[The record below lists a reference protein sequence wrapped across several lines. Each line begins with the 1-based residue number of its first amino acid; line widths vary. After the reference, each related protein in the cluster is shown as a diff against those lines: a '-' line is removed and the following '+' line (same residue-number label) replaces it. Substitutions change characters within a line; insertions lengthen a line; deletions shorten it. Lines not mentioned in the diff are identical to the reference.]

1 MTGRGMHGGGKRFMT
16 DRVLR
21 VANERSPGTPVCHPN
36 DVHRPKA
43 LREPHDSTGAK
54 ARNNSSLFGT
64 TEVVPLLQNSHC
76 SASPDIAPS
85 CRTEIRSISR
95 PRSNEAEYIELHAT
109 SAFSFLA
116 GGALPERLMERAREL
131 EMPAMAIADRN
142 GVYGAARFHTAAQ
155 GCGTKAHIGA
165 EIAVSSFGNRLTPP
179 GWLPHQFPNAPARV
193 VLLCASQAGYQN
205 LCQLITRFKMRETT
219 KAEGAATIEDM
230 EEFAGGLICLTG
242 GEEGPLAAALANGGE
257 SQARKIVDQLAA
269 IYGRGN
275 VYIELQRHQ
284 ERAEECRN
292 QALLSLAAS
301 MGLPVIATNGVCYAV
316 EKDRELLDVFTAICH
331 HTTLDK
337 AGRLLSVNAA
347 RHVRTA
353 SEMAALFDDIP
364 EAIANTRIVSGRL
377 EFSLAN
383 LGYEFPHYPMPE
395 GETMDSFLAKR
406 VEEGVRKRYGSP
418 AKRHLLDKARA
429 QVKHEL
435 ALIAKLGFAGYF
447 LIVWD
452 IIRYCQWRGFLVQGR
467 GSAANSAV
475 CYALEITAV
484 DPVGMELLFERF
496 LSENRGEW
504 PDIDLDLASGDER
517 EQVIQYVYERYGALG
532 SAMTAN
538 VITYRGRSAAREVGK
553 ALGFEDEQSARLSG
567 LMGHWEWRGPNDTME
582 KHFANAGFDVRHP
595 RIAHYLDLCLRMK
608 DLPRHLGQHSGGMV
622 ICAGL
627 LNRVVPIERA
637 SMPGRTVIQWDK
649 EDCADMGLIKVDL
662 LGLGMLAAVK
672 ETIELIPKHYGK
684 QVDLA
689 TLPEDPAVYET
700 LRKADTVGMFQVESR
715 AQMASIPHNAPAR
728 FYDLVVQV
736 AIIRPGPIVGKMM
749 HPYMRRRQGKEEVTY
764 PHPSLELVLKR
775 TMGVPLFQEQLLRMA
790 MTVASFSGA
799 EAEELRRAVGMRR
812 SMQRMKDLEGRLRS
826 GMTRNGIGVEAQD
839 NIVQA
844 ISSFAMY
851 GFPESHAA
859 SFALI
864 AYASAYLKVHYLAAF
879 TCGLLNNQPMGFY
892 SPAVLVKDAQR
903 HGLRVK
909 PIDVQRSEW
918 LCTLEKE
925 TDGSISLRLGMNYAK
940 GLRQSSAEALVAAR
954 SEGRLASV
962 DDLARRVPALNRKE
976 LVALAQIGAL
986 NSLGEV
992 EHRRDALWQVEWAGR
1007 PAGPLL
1013 RGAEEQVSQSA
1024 GQRVSECGSCYP
1036 WSQNRDRGH
1045 PRLKDVPQGLRPQCS
1060 CGFHG
1065 TGPRGCPAV
1074 PLQNKAYATS
1084 SSPLRQMTAEERLA
1098 ADFAGT
1104 GLTTGPHPM
1113 AYVRTELRAEGI
1125 RTARDLETCRSG
1137 GWAAIAGCVIARQRP
1152 GTAKGFVFLSVE
1164 DETGIANVI
1173 LTPDVFERDRLVVTR
1188 NRFLRIEGP
1197 VQNQEGVIHV
1207 KAQRIVPLEVTSAEV
1222 RSRDFR

>member
-1 MTGRGMHGGGKRFMT
+1 MHGGWRRFTT
-16 DRVLR
+16 DDRIHVPN
-21 VANERSPGTPVCHPN
+21 AHSPGTPVCHPS
-36 DVHRPKA
+36 DEYLPR
-43 LREPHDSTGAK
+43 
-54 ARNNSSLFGT
+54 
-64 TEVVPLLQNSHC
+64 
-76 SASPDIAPS
+76 ASPQHAHVS
-85 CRTEIRSISR
+85 ARAQSSIQGRDS
-95 PRSNEAEYIELHAT
+95 EYVELHAN

-116 GGALPERLMERAREL
+116 GASLPERLIERASEL
-131 EMPAMAIADRN
+131 GMPAIALTDRN
-142 GVYGAARFHTAAQ
+142 GVYGAARFHTASQ
-155 GCGTKAHIGA
+155 PRSVKAHIGA
-165 EIAVSSFGNRLTPP
+165 EIAVSSFGNRLTSH
-179 GWLPHQFPNAPARV
+179 GWLPHQFPDEPARI
-193 VLLCASQAGYQN
+193 VLLCASQTGYQN

-219 KAEGAATIEDM
+219 KAEGAATVEDL
-230 EEFAGGLICLTG
+230 EEFSDGLICLTG
-242 GEEGPLAAALANGGE
+242 GDEGVLAAAFSHGGE
-257 SQARKIVDQLAA
+257 SEARKIADQLAT

-275 VYIELQRHQ
+275 LYLELQRHQ
-284 ERAEECRN
+284 EREEECRN
-292 QALLSLAAS
+292 QSLLSVAESLS
-301 MGLPVIATNGVCYAV
+301 LPVIATNSVRYAE
-316 EKDRELLDVFTAICH
+316 EKDRELLDVFTAIRH
-331 HTTLDK
+331 HTTLDQ
-337 AGRLLSVNAA
+337 AGRLLA
-347 RHVRTA
+347 RNDVRYLRTA
-353 SEMAALFDDIP
+353 REMTALFHDIP
-364 EAIANTRIVSGRL
+364 EAIINTRIVSNRL
-377 EFSLAN
+377 EFTLAN

-418 AKRHLLDKARA
+418 AKRHLLEKARG

-435 ALIAKLGFAGYF
+435 ALIARLGFAGYF

-532 SAMTAN
+532 AAMTAN
-538 VITYRGRSAAREVGK
+538 VISYRGRSAAREVGK
-553 ALGFEDEQSARLSG
+553 ALGFEEEQSARLAG

-582 KHFANAGFDVRHP
+582 KHFAQAGFDARHP
-595 RIAHYLDLCLRMK
+595 RIRHYLDLCLRMQN
-608 DLPRHLGQHSGGMV
+608 LPRHLGQHSGGMV

-627 LNRVVPIERA
+627 LNRVVPLERT

-662 LGLGMLAAVK
+662 LGLGMMAAVK
-672 ETIELIPKHYGK
+672 DAIELIPKHYGE
-684 QVDLA
+684 QVDMA
-689 TLPEDPAVYET
+689 TLPEDPLVYET

-715 AQMASIPHNAPAR
+715 AQMASIPHNAPVR

-749 HPYMRRRQGKEEVTY
+749 HPYMRRRQGKEAVTY
-764 PHPSLELVLKR
+764 PHPSLVPVLER

-790 MTVASFSGA
+790 MTVASFTGA

-812 SMQRMKDLEGRLRS
+812 SMQRMKDLEGRLRA
-826 GMTRNGIGVEAQD
+826 GMTRNGIDAEAQET
-839 NIVQA
+839 IVQG

-892 SPAVLVKDAQR
+892 APAVLVKDAQR
-903 HGLRVK
+903 HGLRVR

-918 LCTLEKE
+918 PCTLEKE
-925 TDGSISLRLGMNYAK
+925 HDGSISLRLGMNYAK
-940 GLRQSSAEALVAAR
+940 GLRQTSAEALIAAR
-954 SEGRLASV
+954 GAREFANVG
-962 DDLARRVPALNRKE
+962 DLARRVTELNRKE

-986 NSLGEV
+986 NALGEV

-1007 PAGPLL
+1007 PVGPLL
-1013 RGAEEQVSQSA
+1013 RDA
-1024 GQRVSECGSCYP
+1024 GTAHDDAAHGKGHDSVDER
-1036 WSQNRDRGH
+1036 NDR
-1045 PRLKDVPQGLRPQCS
+1045 
-1060 CGFHG
+1060 
-1065 TGPRGCPAV
+1065 TM
-1074 PLQNKAYATS
+1074 
-1084 SSPLRQMTAEERLA
+1084 PLRQMTTEERLA

-1113 AYVRTELRAEGI
+1113 AYHRAALRAERI
-1125 RTARDLETCRSG
+1125 FSAAELETCRSG
-1137 GWAAIAGCVIARQRP
+1137 GWIRVAGCVIARQRP
-1152 GTAKGFVFLSVE
+1152 GTAKGFVFLSLE
-1164 DETGIANVI
+1164 DETGIANII
-1173 LTPDVFERDRLVVTR
+1173 LIPDVFERDRLVVTR

-1197 VQNQEGVIHV
+1197 VQNQDGVIHV
-1207 KAQRIVPLEVTSAEV
+1207 KAQRIVPLDITPVAI